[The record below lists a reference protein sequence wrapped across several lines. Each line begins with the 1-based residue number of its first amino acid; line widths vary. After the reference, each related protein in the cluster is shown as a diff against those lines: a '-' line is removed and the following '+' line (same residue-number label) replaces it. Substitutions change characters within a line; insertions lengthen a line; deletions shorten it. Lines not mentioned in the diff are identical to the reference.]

1 MSRYEEACPYES
13 RERASR
19 CAPCTAAHNS
29 LPPCVSAYLGG
40 KVDLPVE
47 NVFSIRRIEVTGLRK
62 AA

>member
-19 CAPCTAAHNS
+19 CSSCTETNNN

-40 KVDLPVE
+40 KVALPVE
-47 NVFSIRRIEVTGLRK
+47 NVFSIRRIEVTEFRK